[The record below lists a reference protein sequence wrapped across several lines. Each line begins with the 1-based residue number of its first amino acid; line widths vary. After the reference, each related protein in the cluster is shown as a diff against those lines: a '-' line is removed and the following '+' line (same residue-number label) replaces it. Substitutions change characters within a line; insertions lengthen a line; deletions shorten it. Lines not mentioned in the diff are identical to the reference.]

1 MRGAIVGTVAL
12 VTVFAAASAPIPL
25 YATWQQQLGISASD
39 VSMTIVMY
47 LFGVL
52 TVLFFAGSLSDAS
65 GRRPTVGAALA
76 CGVAGCLLFM
86 GLSNGPM
93 LQLARFVQGVSCALS
108 MSATSAFVIDCTSER
123 HRTFGMTIASTGYL
137 IGLTVG
143 SLGIGFF
150 ATVSTAYWQV
160 FAVFAIIM
168 LITMLALPFT
178 PETVHN
184 RITLKKAIKPMT
196 HVPAHLRGL
205 LPIVAGGY
213 ISTWSIG
220 FFFQSLATPASV
232 DYFAATDPLIPSLV
246 LALAMAPSALGGPL
260 SARIGTRP
268 SMIFG
273 YSIMFCAAAALEVC
287 MLMGVLC
294 PLSADRGGVR
304 HHLGHDLVLKPAHA
318 HQRIHAAGERQR
330 GNACKPQRLCGVD
343 RRLHHPNRAHRH
355 IRPGNGV
362 CHHRAAGRH
371 LDRAGMRGDV
381 QATPITA
388 SEKPFAS
395 GSSGMPRR
403 IPTHAAGLAMT
414 RRGHER

>member
-93 LQLARFVQGVSCALS
+93 LQFARFVQGVSCALS

-232 DYFAATDPLIPSLV
+232 DYCAATDPLIPSLV

-273 YSIMFCAAAALEVC
+273 YSIMFCAATALEVC
-287 MLMGVLC
+287 MLLCVLV
-294 PLSADRGGVR
+294 PYLLIEVVFA
-304 HHLGHDLVLKPAHA
+304 
-318 HQRIHAAGERQR
+318 
-330 GNACKPQRLCGVD
+330 
-343 RRLHHPNRAHRH
+343 
-355 IRPGNGV
+355 
-362 CHHRAAGRH
+362 
-371 LDRAGMRGDV
+371 
-381 QATPITA
+381 IT
-388 SEKPFAS
+388 
-395 GSSGMPRR
+395 SGMILSSSLHMLISASTPQENASVVTLANFTGYVGSTVVSTIQTALTATFDLATVYAIIALLAAISIVPGCVAMFKQRR
-403 IPTHAAGLAMT
+403 
-414 RRGHER
+414 

>member
-1 MRGAIVGTVAL
+1 MGIDDRATSQPPGAMRGAIVGTVAL

-93 LQLARFVQGVSCALS
+93 LQFARFVQGVSCALS

-160 FAVFAIIM
+160 FAVFGVIM

-268 SMIFG
+268 SMIYG
-273 YSIMFCAAAALEVC
+273 YSIMFCAAGALEVC
-287 MLMGVLC
+287 MLMGVLV
-294 PLSADRGGVR
+294 PYLLIEVVFA
-304 HHLGHDLVLKPAHA
+304 
-318 HQRIHAAGERQR
+318 
-330 GNACKPQRLCGVD
+330 
-343 RRLHHPNRAHRH
+343 
-355 IRPGNGV
+355 
-362 CHHRAAGRH
+362 
-371 LDRAGMRGDV
+371 
-381 QATPITA
+381 IT
-388 SEKPFAS
+388 
-395 GSSGMPRR
+395 SGMILSSSLHMLISASTPQENASVVTLANLSGYVGSTVVSTIQTALTATFDLATVYAIIALLAAISIVPGCVAMFKQRR
-403 IPTHAAGLAMT
+403 
-414 RRGHER
+414 

>member
-12 VTVFAAASAPIPL
+12 VTVFATASAPIPL

-287 MLMGVLC
+287 MLMGVLV
-294 PLSADRGGVR
+294 PYLLIEVVFA
-304 HHLGHDLVLKPAHA
+304 
-318 HQRIHAAGERQR
+318 
-330 GNACKPQRLCGVD
+330 
-343 RRLHHPNRAHRH
+343 
-355 IRPGNGV
+355 
-362 CHHRAAGRH
+362 
-371 LDRAGMRGDV
+371 
-381 QATPITA
+381 IT
-388 SEKPFAS
+388 
-395 GSSGMPRR
+395 SGMILSSSLHMLISASTPQENASVVTLANLSGYVGSTVVSTIQTALTATFDLATVYAIIALLAAISIVPGCVAMFKQRR
-403 IPTHAAGLAMT
+403 
-414 RRGHER
+414 

>member
-1 MRGAIVGTVAL
+1 MGIDDRATSQPPGAMRGAIVGTVAL

-93 LQLARFVQGVSCALS
+93 LQFARFVQGVSCALS

-160 FAVFAIIM
+160 FAVFGVIM

-268 SMIFG
+268 SMIYG
-273 YSIMFCAAAALEVC
+273 YSIMFCSAAALEVC
-287 MLMGVLC
+287 MLMGVLV
-294 PLSADRGGVR
+294 PYLLIEVVFA
-304 HHLGHDLVLKPAHA
+304 
-318 HQRIHAAGERQR
+318 
-330 GNACKPQRLCGVD
+330 
-343 RRLHHPNRAHRH
+343 
-355 IRPGNGV
+355 
-362 CHHRAAGRH
+362 
-371 LDRAGMRGDV
+371 
-381 QATPITA
+381 IT
-388 SEKPFAS
+388 
-395 GSSGMPRR
+395 SGMILSSSLHMLISASTPQENASVVTLANLSGYVGSTVVSTIQTALTATFDLATVYAIIALLAAISIVPGCVAMFKQRR
-403 IPTHAAGLAMT
+403 
-414 RRGHER
+414 